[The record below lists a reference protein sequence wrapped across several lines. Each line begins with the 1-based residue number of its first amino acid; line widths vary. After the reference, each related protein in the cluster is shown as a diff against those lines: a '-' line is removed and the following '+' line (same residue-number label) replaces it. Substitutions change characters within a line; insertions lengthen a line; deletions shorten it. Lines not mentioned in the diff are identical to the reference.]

1 MVWLVA
7 IAAGIAL
14 LYFWLSGHWFA
25 RVLTTIAL
33 WPVLLVC
40 TDPVLYL
47 VEPGY
52 NPALA
57 ALFIGLNGVA
67 AWFLAGIPAYVRKRR
82 DMHGASMSLA
92 LRD

>member
-7 IAAGIAL
+7 IAAAIAL

-25 RVLTTIAL
+25 RVLTCLAL
-33 WPVLLVC
+33 WPVLIVC

-47 VEPGY
+47 MELGY

-57 ALFIGLNGVA
+57 ALFIGLNGVV
-67 AWFLAGIPAYVRKRR
+67 AWLIASVPGYVRKRR
-82 DMHGASMSLA
+82 NAPLSMSLA
-92 LRD
+92 IRD